1 MRNIMEAV
9 AAATVCIMVVLLAAA
24 GNVAWLVH
32 MANTPED
39 RSAAEFALY
48 GIASIAIAL
57 TGSALV
63 VRWVAGRP
71 PSWSAGARVRQ
82 GGAGWT
88 KNVKVQRPILAASVA
103 ASIAA

>member
-9 AAATVCIMVVLLAAA
+9 AAATVCIMVVLLVAA

-48 GIASIAIAL
+48 AIASIATTL
-57 TGSALV
+57 TGSTLAV
-63 VRWVAGRP
+63 KWVAGRP